1 MAVTWSTDTGV
12 LVAVAVDVKV
22 GMGERSIGVGL
33 YRDASPSL
41 PEGRSVGVGN
51 GDKIGSVVGVGV
63 RVAGTNTVGVI
74 SWSADNAVGGVG
86 EAAIVATV
94 GVLVKLT
101 VSIDSTER

>member
-1 MAVTWSTDTGV
+1 MAVTWIAEAGV
-12 LVAVAVDVKV
+12 PVAAAVGVKV
-22 GMGERSIGVGL
+22 GTGEGSIGVDL

-51 GDKIGSVVGVGV
+51 GDKNGSIAGVGV
-63 RVAGTNTVGVI
+63 RVAGTGTVGLI
-74 SWSADNAVGGVG
+74 AWSADNAVGGVG
-86 EAAIVATV
+86 EAATAATV